1 MKRIQALQLY
11 SKGVVEYI
19 GFSAF
24 KLVIWHPFS
33 FSIILGAV
41 SDAENKRGINAPI
54 YLKI

>member
-19 GFSAF
+19 GFSEF

-33 FSIILGAV
+33 FNIILGAV
-41 SDAENKRGINAPI
+41 SDAENKRGIMPQST
-54 YLKI
+54 